1 MKEKIYAAL
10 FALFLFGTANAS
22 TILWNVFEHSNF
34 HGYESF
40 HYYGEQTPEISFS
53 VSKSGLSSWTLL
65 ADGPINLGDS
75 RALWVV
81 ANIDDILTQQY
92 FVNAPVVLDAWYS
105 DSSSADAG
113 LPIEMGD
120 GEDLYLAMKGNYYKK
135 VFNDD
140 IGADE
145 FIYSPYTAWVS
156 ITMHGGALSLTG
168 SAIYYN
174 YGLQVGGGPMPT
186 PEPSSLHL
194 LLVGLA
200 CVLLRRC
207 GIRRLRRMG
216 DSPHRVAWCFCGFAA
231 VLGAWWMVLGA
242 WCLVHGAI

>member
-174 YGLQVGGGPMPT
+174 YGLQ
-186 PEPSSLHL
+186 
-194 LLVGLA
+194 
-200 CVLLRRC
+200 R
-207 GIRRLRRMG
+207 
-216 DSPHRVAWCFCGFAA
+216 
-231 VLGAWWMVLGA
+231 
-242 WCLVHGAI
+242 